1 MPLAFA
7 AGLLFVPRFNAVVS
21 MAGLI
26 AAEAA
31 GIWIGGLLNARSG
44 RSLVSVTASSS
55 NTGIW
60 ALPVAGMLFGPS
72 AVAFVAVFDQMSLPR
87 GLVLTSRL
95 RRFAPRKQVSRSAL
109 VDYAPAAALATGL
122 LLQATFGRPH
132 GLGPW
137 LPRFGVAAAVAN
149 MILIGASVPSARPAI
164 THARKALLG
173 ALFRFVP
180 GVAVLLLLVA
190 VGVHPPAAAWL
201 LAFAPNGKT
210 VWVTSAAAPYVTVY
224 DAANSRQVATVP
236 AGTAPQHVAFGQ
248 TSPTRAYIS
257 SGYGRSLEMVDAAG
271 HRILRRASLPYGSFN
286 LSVWGRVVAT
296 TSLFNGDVTVFN
308 AVNLRRMFSTTV
320 APAAREIVL
329 LRHIPAS
336 G

>member
-1 MPLAFA
+1 
-7 AGLLFVPRFNAVVS
+7 
-21 MAGLI
+21 
-26 AAEAA
+26 
-31 GIWIGGLLNARSG
+31 
-44 RSLVSVTASSS
+44 
-55 NTGIW
+55 
-60 ALPVAGMLFGPS
+60 
-72 AVAFVAVFDQMSLPR
+72 VAFVAVFDQMSLPR

-201 LAFAPNGKT
+201 LAFAPSYYTMLTLSRLYGYDGREAVAT
-210 VWVTSAAAPYVTVY
+210 ALTTTALAAA
-224 DAANSRQVATVP
+224 A
-236 AGTAPQHVAFGQ
+236 
-248 TSPTRAYIS
+248 
-257 SGYGRSLEMVDAAG
+257 
-271 HRILRRASLPYGSFN
+271 LP
-286 LSVWGRVVAT
+286 LLVVA
-296 TSLFNGDVTVFN
+296 L
-308 AVNLRRMFSTTV
+308 
-320 APAAREIVL
+320 
-329 LRHIPAS
+329 H
-336 G
+336 